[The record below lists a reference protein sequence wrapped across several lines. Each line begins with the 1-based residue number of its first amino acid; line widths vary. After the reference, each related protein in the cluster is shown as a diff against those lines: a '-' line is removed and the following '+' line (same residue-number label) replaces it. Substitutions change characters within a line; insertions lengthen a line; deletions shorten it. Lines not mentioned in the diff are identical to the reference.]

1 MSDYNK
7 TLKQLGLHL
16 DYNNDADREPIDFT
30 IRDGRNDI
38 VASVWGSNPWNDIDW
53 ESEHD
58 DMYVEYGDDDEQGED
73 IISGDMCDWH
83 WVNDG
88 DGIVRWRETH
98 DWHKSKEPGGL
109 IKEIIDDIKER
120 F

>member
-7 TLKQLGLHL
+7 TLKQLGLHI

-83 WVNDG
+83 WVTDT
-88 DGIVRWRETH
+88 DGIVRWRETNE
-98 DWHKSKEPGGL
+98 WHKHKEPGGL